1 MSDTSHFGFGKFV
14 PGFDFLQSL
23 AKGASS
29 GIPQM
34 PQLSNWVAPTLSVE
48 ELEKRIDELK
58 AVQFWLEQN
67 SRALTATIQA
77 LEVQKMTLATL
88 QGMNMS
94 MGDVANAFKF
104 QGADSVMQGMQKAAE
119 TFSGAARAAASPAPQ
134 PAAPEPAPAPPAPPP
149 AVPSPAAEAAAEPD
163 APKPGVVDPLHWWSA
178 LTTQFQEI
186 ASHALK
192 DAAQHSSTL
201 DSTQHF
207 AKDALKKATD
217 MASHLAAQGVHSLQ
231 EAARAAQAPA
241 KAASAKKAPAKK
253 APARNAA
260 APKAAAKP
268 TRRAPAASPK
278 VAAKKPAAKKPAA
291 AKKAARGRG

>member
-1 MSDTSHFGFGKFV
+1 MSDSSHFGFGKFV

-119 TFSGAARAAASPAPQ
+119 TFSGAARAAAASPVPQAAAPAPV
-134 PAAPEPAPAPPAPPP
+134 PPAPPP
-149 AVPSPAAEAAAEPD
+149 PAAPSPAAEAASADSEPD

-186 ASHALK
+186 ASNALK
-192 DAAQHSSTL
+192 DAAQHSSSL

-241 KAASAKKAPAKK
+241 AKKAAAKK
-253 APARNAA
+253 PT

-268 TRRAPAASPK
+268 TRRAAAAAPK
-278 VAAKKPAAKKPAA
+278 AAAKKPAAKKPAA